1 MTDPVPSIFSKAH
14 TAKHVWMA
22 TDSLP
27 EKETYAFLLSDE
39 GMARFKTTG
48 LDTVVTDLPS
58 SLGTESSFYK
68 NGMMKKEELPESI
81 STSPSYQIYRMN
93 SNDPLSP
100 EMITDMIVS
109 ANKHEV
115 NLVFSGDG
123 MLAPTIYSKDALE
136 SAETMRATASGRKS
150 SLSRQFNASSSD
162 EGICRKQREII
173 DNELA
178 NNKDGILASGIGLIK
193 QQHEKN
199 LDKTVEAISD
209 LEPKQRALIIHMGK
223 GNLLDR
229 NLDELLPAKTVAR
242 IEGPTPM
249 HPKSHYC
256 PVQSPQ

>member
-27 EKETYAFLLSDE
+27 EKETYNFLLSDE
-39 GMARFKTTG
+39 GMARFKSTG
-48 LDTVVTDLPS
+48 LNTIVTDLPS
-58 SLGTESSFYK
+58 SLGAESSFYK

-81 STSPSYQIYRMN
+81 ATSPAYQVYSSS

-100 EMITDMIVS
+100 EMISGMIIS
-109 ANKHEV
+109 ADKNNV
-115 NLVFSGDG
+115 NLIFSGDG
-123 MLAPTIYSKDALE
+123 MLAPSKYSKESLE
-136 SAETMRATASGRKS
+136 SAETMRIASAGGKGHLPRT
-150 SLSRQFNASSSD
+150 FNASSSD
-162 EGICRKQREII
+162 EGICRKQREIV
-173 DNELA
+173 NAELA
-178 NNKDGILASGIGLIK
+178 ENKDGIIASGIGLLK

-223 GNLLDR
+223 GDLLDR
-229 NLDELLPAKTVAR
+229 NLDELLPTKSVAR

-249 HPKSHYC
+249 HPKSQYC